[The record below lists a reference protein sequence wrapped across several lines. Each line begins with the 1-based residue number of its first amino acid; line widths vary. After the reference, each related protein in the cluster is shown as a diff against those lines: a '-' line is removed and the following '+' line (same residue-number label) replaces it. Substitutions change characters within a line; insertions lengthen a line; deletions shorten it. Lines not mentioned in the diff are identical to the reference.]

1 MPYKH
6 AHYYVGAVL
15 LVILAGFWTSYFS
28 VIRTSPFAFHFHAFA
43 STSWLLLLIAQSVA
57 IHRRHHAFHR
67 TMGKASFALFPALI
81 VGFVL
86 IINVSAARYASGDDP
101 FMNALGPA
109 FVVGLGLA
117 MAAYLTLYYNALRHR
132 RNVKLH
138 AGYLLATPVI
148 LFESPF
154 GRVIGEY
161 LPWMN
166 VIGSEGPRAVLDGI
180 AISNALMIAFV
191 LALYFRDRRHGAP
204 WLVAAGFMAFQTWAM
219 WTAHAWPVVREAF
232 LAYAGLPA
240 PLTVLAGALAAI
252 AVTWAGWQ
260 NGKPASR
267 TPAGALLA

>member
-6 AHYYVGAVL
+6 AHYFVGVVL
-15 LVILAGFWTSYFS
+15 LVILTGFWTSYFS
-28 VIRTSPFAFHFHAFA
+28 VIGRAPFAFHFHAFA

-57 IHRRHHAFHR
+57 IHRRHNALHR
-67 TMGKASFALFPALI
+67 TMGKASFALFPVLI

-86 IINVSAARYASGDDP
+86 IINVSAQRYAAGDDP
-101 FMNALGPA
+101 FMNVLGPA
-109 FVVGLGLA
+109 FVVGLGIA
-117 MAAYLTLYYNALRHR
+117 MVAYLTLYYQALRHR

-138 AGYLLATPVI
+138 AGYLLATPII

-180 AISNALMIAFV
+180 AISNAMMIAFV
-191 LALYFRDRRHGAP
+191 LALYFRDRKHGAP
-204 WLVAAGFMAFQTWAM
+204 WLVAAGFMTFQTVAM
-219 WTAHAWPVVREAF
+219 WTAHRWPLVDEGFV
-232 LAYAGLPA
+232 AYAGLPA
-240 PLTVLAGALAAI
+240 PLTILSGALLAI

-260 NGKPASR
+260 NGKPAR
-267 TPAGALLA
+267 RIPVGALPA